1 MLDIFYKKFST
12 YLIAA
17 MEEKGKVQEKV
28 GKACPKCE
36 SELVYKFSKNGRFI
50 GCSNYPTCDYL
61 ENIVVAGQEEQLA
74 ELRAEYEGKECPA
87 GGTIVVKTG
96 RFGPF
101 LSSSLYPEVKWIGKV
116 PDKKLAGLEEKHGGG
131 TCDKCGEGI
140 MHVKNS
146 KRGPFLACSA
156 YPECKNAKNLPK
168 EEPGE
173 E

>member
-1 MLDIFYKKFST
+1 MRIYTL
-12 YLIAA
+12 A
-17 MEEKGKVQEKV
+17 
-28 GKACPKCE
+28 
-36 SELVYKFSKNGRFI
+36 GR
-50 GCSNYPTCDYL
+50 
-61 ENIVVAGQEEQLA
+61 EEQLA
-74 ELRAEYEGKECPA
+74 ELQAEYEGKECPA

-101 LSSSLYPEVKWIGKV
+101 LASSLYPEIKWIGKI

-173 E
+173 GV